1 MSRSKIK
8 AEEKIRIAKACAS
21 GELGPSE
28 AARQIGVGRTT
39 VRDWVQQYQTEGA
52 NAFLPRESN
61 RIYSPESKEAA
72 VKAYLDGQGSLGEI
86 CKNFKIHA
94 TCQLRT
100 WIKVYNAH
108 RDFKK
113 QTGGS
118 RMTKARKT
126 SLEERIAIAKACIA
140 SGRNYGEIAIQYNVS
155 YQQVY
160 NWTNKF
166 AEQGESGLEDRRG
179 QRTAQQQPRT
189 PEEEMKIRI
198 AQLEHENY
206 MLRMERDLLKKLEE
220 IERRRG

>member
-8 AEEKIRIAKACAS
+8 VEEKVRIAKACAR
-21 GELGPSE
+21 GEMRASE
-28 AARQIGVGRTT
+28 AARQIGVYHAT
-39 VRDWVQQYQTEGA
+39 VSDWVRKYQEDGA
-52 NAFLPRESN
+52 SAFLPRESN
-61 RIYSPESKEAA
+61 RKYSPESKEAA
-72 VKAYLDGQGSLGEI
+72 VKAYLAGEGSSRDI
-86 CKNFKIHA
+86 CQKFKIRS
-94 TCQLRT
+94 TYQLRS
-100 WIKVYNAH
+100 WIKVYNGH
-108 RDFKK
+108 RDFKE

-126 SLEERIAIAKACIA
+126 TMEERIAIAKECIA
-140 SGRNYGEIAIQYNVS
+140 TGRNYGEIAIKYNVS

-166 AEQGESGLEDRRG
+166 VAQGESGLEDRRG

-198 AQLEHENY
+198 AQLEHELY
-206 MLRMERDLLKKLEE
+206 MTRMERDLLKKLDE

>member
-1 MSRSKIK
+1 MSRSKHSP
-8 AEEKIRIAKACAS
+8 EERIRIARLCIAGKLSQC
-21 GELGPSE
+21 E
-28 AARQIGVGRTT
+28 AARRAKVDHMT
-39 VRDWVQQYQTEGA
+39 VAKWIRQYSTEGI
-52 NAFLPRESN
+52 ESFFPKEHNN
-61 RIYSPESKEAA
+61 RYSPEQKEAA
-72 VKAYLDGQGSLGEI
+72 VKAYLAGEGSLSEI
-86 CKNFKIHA
+86 CKRYIIRDKKD
-94 TCQLRT
+94 LRT
-100 WIKVYNAH
+100 WIKVYNGH
-108 RDFKK
+108 KDFKK

-126 SLEERIAIAKACIA
+126 SLEERIAIAKECIA
-140 SGRNYGEIAIQYNVS
+140 SGRNYGEIAIKYNVS

-206 MLRMERDLLKKLEE
+206 MLKMERDLLKKLDE
-220 IERRRG
+220 IGRRRG